1 MCPVACSRSSLSGG
15 GGGGVGGDAASAA
28 SAAAAALAAMDG
40 AAALSHAL
48 AGPDS
53 VAEKERRLSEMIFQL
68 QLARDQ
74 LLSSQEIGKILPPN
88 EVHSDR
94 SPSFCCSI

>member
-15 GGGGVGGDAASAA
+15 GGGGVGVDAA

-88 EVHSDR
+88 QDHSDR
-94 SPSFCCSI
+94 SPSFHCSI